1 MPFFWTAAGCSRCSW
16 QRQRRCFGARPA
28 AELAAIADACGTCDV
43 ACYKTTQLPTSPT
56 PALHDMSTVANCNF
70 SVAVRV
76 RPDDTSLKSCVK
88 IAGNTICVAEE
99 RHGREAEKSF
109 AFDTVFGE
117 STKQEEVFAQVA
129 GTVDAVPDGFH
140 GCIFAYGPTGSG
152 ELIPSVLLQFAMF
165 MLPFDCLIKNTKR
178 SNDLCR

>member
-1 MPFFWTAAGCSRCSW
+1 MHAGHVASHAIKQLSCSRLPRLPC
-16 QRQRRCFGARPA
+16 
-28 AELAAIADACGTCDV
+28 
-43 ACYKTTQLPTSPT
+43 TTY
-56 PALHDMSTVANCNF
+56 DMSTVANCNF

-152 ELIPSVLLQFAMF
+152 EFDPSVLLQFAIF
-165 MLPFDCLIKNTKR
+165 MLLFDCLIQKHEEK
-178 SNDLCR
+178 